1 MKSRKRIY
9 KKRRGTKRRYRGGVP
24 TALQQNQI
32 RSAFKKT
39 KKNIQ
44 KISFEPISSARVFNN
59 SEFTDTYIPTKNPN
73 DNSLNKNNFLAP
85 APYPH
90 EITKKLEAKS
100 YEKRRENP
108 INYWGI
114 NQWCMYYIKLLN
126 RIKQPDFIL
135 TPEDDNIYDKINN
148 YRSYLDEYSC
158 AKKIFNI
165 INKHRFSKAQVF

>member
-9 KKRRGTKRRYRGGVP
+9 KKRKGTKRRCRGGGI
-24 TALQQNQI
+24 LKYGKNNNNNN
-32 RSAFKKT
+32 KT
-39 KKNIQ
+39 KQNIQ

-73 DNSLNKNNFLAP
+73 DNNSLNKINLLAP

-90 EITKKLEAKS
+90 EITKKLEANFDK
-100 YEKRRENP
+100 KRRENP
-108 INYWGI
+108 TNYWGI
-114 NQWCMYYIKLLN
+114 NQWCMYYIKLLD
-126 RIKQPDFIL
+126 RIKQPDFTV
-135 TPEDDNIYDKINN
+135 TPEDDKIYDKINK
-148 YRSYLDEYSC
+148 YRSYQEEYPC